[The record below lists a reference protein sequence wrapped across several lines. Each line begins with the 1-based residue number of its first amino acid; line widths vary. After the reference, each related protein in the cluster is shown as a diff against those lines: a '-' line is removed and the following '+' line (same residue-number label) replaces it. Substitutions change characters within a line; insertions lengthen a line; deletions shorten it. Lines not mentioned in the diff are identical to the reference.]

1 MKTILEALSAKA
13 SETHSDTDVY
23 DGPEPEVCNKSKLL
37 LVGRKDIL
45 HVAGSF
51 GSLLNI
57 SLCHEVQAYCKI
69 SFLMLVGTE
78 ISSNLTEKLS

>member
-1 MKTILEALSAKA
+1 M
-13 SETHSDTDVY
+13 Y
-23 DGPEPEVCNKSKLL
+23 DDLRFLRDDPEPEVCDKSKLL

-57 SLCHEVQAYCKI
+57 SLCHEIQAYCKI

-78 ISSNLTEKLS
+78 ISSN